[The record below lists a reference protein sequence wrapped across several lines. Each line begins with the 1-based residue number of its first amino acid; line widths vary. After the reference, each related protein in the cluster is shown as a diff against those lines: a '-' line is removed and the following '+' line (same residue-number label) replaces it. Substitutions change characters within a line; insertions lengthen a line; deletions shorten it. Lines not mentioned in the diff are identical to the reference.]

1 MKRPAST
8 SGADATAVGAMA
20 AGEMTG
26 RGAAGRKAKG
36 GAAKSAKTIS
46 AVERG
51 FRVVERLALVSSA
64 SLEELSKS
72 ARLAKPT
79 TYRFLMTLRD
89 LGYVRKDDDR
99 WFLTMKLFSV
109 GSKALDH
116 IELPKVARPVAERLS
131 ADLGETVHMGVLDE
145 GEALYVLKIESK
157 YTIRMYSRVGK
168 KIPLYCT
175 AIGKILLADLGE
187 GERAAAMADMK
198 LVPFT
203 PHTIRDR
210 EALERELERVRTQ
223 GFAVDAEEHEEGVA
237 CIAAPIRDHQGRAV
251 AAMSVSWP
259 TFRFDEARRT
269 EYRDRIRAAA
279 AEISAV
285 LGAGV

>member
-1 MKRPAST
+1 MKR
-8 SGADATAVGAMA
+8 DDK
-20 AGEMTG
+20 TG
-26 RGAAGRKAKG
+26 DTGK
-36 GAAKSAKTIS
+36 GAAKAAGKAAAGKVARDAGAKPGKTIS

-64 SLEELSKS
+64 SLEELSRS
-72 ARLAKPT
+72 AHLAKPT

-89 LGYVRKDDDR
+89 LGYVRKDDGDR

-131 ADLGETVHMGVLDE
+131 AALGETVHMGVLDE
-145 GEALYVLKIESK
+145 GDALYVLKIESK

-187 GERAAAMADMK
+187 GERTAAMADMK

-203 PHTIRDR
+203 PRTIRSR
-210 EALERELERVRTQ
+210 EALEQELERVREQ
-223 GFAVDAEEHEEGVA
+223 GSAVDAEEHEEGVA
-237 CIAAPIRDHQGRAV
+237 CIAAPIRDHKGRAI

-259 TFRFDEARRT
+259 TFRFDEERRT

-285 LGAGV
+285 LGAET